1 MEITAKRET
10 AKDFFL
16 HLLSAATL
24 YMSVIGFI
32 ALWWQYINFLFPDS
46 LNPAMMYAGR
56 YETPLWTTSMLA
68 VSYPVYVLVSWII
81 GRGFRTD
88 PAGREVKIRKWL
100 WYITL
105 FVAAITMIID
115 AVSIVFNFLKGDLT
129 IQFFL
134 KLLVVLVVAA
144 AVFGY
149 YLWDLK
155 KRKTPS
161 DLPKKLAWIVG
172 AVIFAS
178 IAYGFVLAGS
188 PAKQR
193 DIRFDERRVN
203 DLQSLQYAIVNF
215 WQSRGQ
221 LPRSLSELDVLGYFA
236 PTDPATQTNYDY
248 AATGE
253 LSFEL
258 CADFAAEFK
267 PNESKSYYAYYYGY
281 GQEGVATL
289 PKGWAHG
296 AQRTCFESVI
306 DKVFLKIK
314 QSPNRASLF
323 PRRFAIDTRNDGAL
337 TKLPFCD

>member
-1 MEITAKRET
+1 METTKRET

-32 ALWWQYINFLFPDS
+32 ALWWQYVNFLFPDK
-46 LNPAMMYAGR
+46 LNPMGIYAGR
-56 YETPLWTTSMLA
+56 YETLLWATSMLA

-81 GRGFRTD
+81 GRGFATD
-88 PAGREVKIRKWL
+88 SAGREVKIRKWL

-105 FVAAITMIID
+105 FIAAMTMIID
-115 AVSIVFNFLKGDLT
+115 SVTIVFNFLKGDLT

-134 KLLVVLVVAA
+134 KLLVILAVAA

-155 KRKTPS
+155 KREIAS
-161 DLPKKLAWIVG
+161 SLPKKLAWIVG
-172 AVIFAS
+172 AIVFAS

-203 DLQSLQYAIVNF
+203 DLQNLQYGIVEYWNVKN
-215 WQSRGQ
+215 Q
-221 LPRSLSELDVLGYFA
+221 LPPALKDLETLGFDVPA
-236 PTDPATQTNYDY
+236 DPASGQIYEY

-253 LSFEL
+253 LTFKL
-258 CADFAAEFK
+258 CADFAAEFR
-267 PNESKSYYAYYYGY
+267 PGSDGLAYYGY
-281 GQEGVATL
+281 GREGVATS

-296 AQRTCFESVI
+296 AQKTCFESVI
-306 DKVFLKIK
+306 DKVFFESQKNLKSGIV
-314 QSPNRASLF
+314 PAPVR
-323 PRRFAIDTRNDGAL
+323 D
-337 TKLPFCD
+337 

>member
-1 MEITAKRET
+1 METAKRET

-46 LNPAMMYAGR
+46 LNPVMVYAGR
-56 YETPLWTTSMLA
+56 YETLLWATSMLA

-105 FVAAITMIID
+105 FIAAMTMIID

-134 KLLVVLVVAA
+134 KLLVILIVAA
-144 AVFGY
+144 GVFGY

-172 AVIFAS
+172 AVVFAS

-193 DIRFDERRVN
+193 DIRVDERRVN
-203 DLQSLQYAIVNF
+203 DLQRLQYGVVDF

-221 LPRSLSELDVLGYFA
+221 LPQSLDELENLGYFA
-236 PTDPATQTNYDY
+236 PVDPATQESYDY
-248 AATGE
+248 AATSE

-258 CADFAAEFK
+258 CADFAAEFS
-267 PNESKSYYAYYYGY
+267 PGADYYSYYGY
-281 GQEGVATL
+281 GREGVATS

-306 DKVFLKIK
+306 DKVFFENQTISKPGIIV
-314 QSPNRASLF
+314 PAPVR
-323 PRRFAIDTRNDGAL
+323 D
-337 TKLPFCD
+337 

>member
-1 MEITAKRET
+1 METTKRET

-32 ALWWQYINFLFPDS
+32 ALWWQYINFLFPDK
-46 LNPAMMYAGR
+46 LNPTGMYAGR
-56 YETPLWTTSMLA
+56 YETLLWATSMLA

-81 GRGFRTD
+81 GRGFKTD
-88 PAGREVKIRKWL
+88 LAGREVKIRKWL

-105 FVAAITMIID
+105 FIAAMTMIID
-115 AVSIVFNFLKGDLT
+115 SVTIVFNFLKGDLT

-134 KLLVVLVVAA
+134 KLLVILATAA

-155 KRKTPS
+155 KREIVS
-161 DLPKKLAWIVG
+161 NLPKKLAWIVG
-172 AVIFAS
+172 AVVLAS
-178 IAYGFVLAGS
+178 IGYGFVLAGS

-203 DLQSLQYAIVNF
+203 DLQNLQYAIVDF
-215 WQSRGQ
+215 WQSRQ
-221 LPRSLSELDVLGYFA
+221 ELPAELSELDVLGYA
-236 PTDPATQTNYDY
+236 MPADPATGESYGYT
-248 AATGE
+248 ATGD

-258 CADFAAEFK
+258 CAEFAAEFAIDEGK
-267 PNESKSYYAYYYGY
+267 DRYSYYTGP
-281 GQEGVATL
+281 QGVATL
-289 PKGWAHG
+289 PKGWGHK

-306 DKVFLKIK
+306 DKDFFESQMNYK
-314 QSPNRASLF
+314 PG
-323 PRRFAIDTRNDGAL
+323 AISAPIRD
-337 TKLPFCD
+337 

>member
-1 MEITAKRET
+1 METKRET

-46 LNPAMMYAGR
+46 LNPAMMHAGR
-56 YETPLWTTSMLA
+56 YETLLWATSMLA

-81 GRGFRTD
+81 GKGFKAD
-88 PAGREVKIRKWL
+88 PSGREVKIRKWL

-105 FVAAITMIID
+105 FIAAMTMIVD

-134 KLLVVLVVAA
+134 KLLVILIVAA
-144 AVFGY
+144 GVFTY

-155 KRKTPS
+155 KREAVS
-161 DLPKKLAWIVG
+161 NLPKKLAFIVG
-172 AVIFAS
+172 AIVFAS

-193 DIRFDERRVN
+193 DLRFDERRVS
-203 DLQSLQYAIVNF
+203 DLQSLQYSIVNF
-215 WQSRGQ
+215 WQSRGN
-221 LPRSLSELDVLGYFA
+221 LPQSLNEIDVLGYYSI
-236 PTDPATQTNYDY
+236 PVDPLTKENYGY
-248 AATGE
+248 AAIGE
-253 LSFEL
+253 MSFEL
-258 CADFAAEFK
+258 CADFATEFI
-267 PNESKSYYAYYYGY
+267 PGDDYYAYYYGY
-281 GQEGVATL
+281 AREGITTS

-296 AQRTCFESVI
+296 AQRTCFENVI
-306 DKVFLKIK
+306 DKDFFESQTNFKPGAIPAPI
-314 QSPNRASLF
+314 QSRIA
-323 PRRFAIDTRNDGAL
+323 D
-337 TKLPFCD
+337 